1 MSRML
6 AIAALVA
13 SAAHSASA
21 QSPPQWF
28 SIPADA
34 VYETGDTWTASGA
47 RYRLY
52 GVQACLRGTS
62 FTNQHGIA
70 RDCGEASLAM
80 LVSLVRDLKP
90 QCYVAAVDPA
100 TRLNFVLCFATLTK
114 GAGAGSRLDLATALI
129 STGYS
134 FASLTPDAKPV
145 HMPYFVAQI
154 VAQRSKA
161 GLWQFPDM
169 PDPNGVI
176 LRAMRAASPASSSP
190 ASMPGS
196 RRSE

>member
-1 MSRML
+1 MSRMS

-13 SAAHSASA
+13 SWMNSASA
-21 QSPPQWF
+21 QATPNWF
-28 SIPADA
+28 AIPGDA
-34 VYETGDTWTASGA
+34 VYETGDTWTVSGA

-100 TRLNFVLCFATLTK
+100 TQLKFVLCFATLTK

-134 FASLTPDAKPV
+134 FASLTPDSMPV
-145 HMPYFVAQI
+145 HMPYFIAQI

-169 PDPNGVI
+169 PEPNGI
-176 LRAMRAASPASSSP
+176 IIRAMRAAAPASSSP
-190 ASMPGS
+190 PSTQ
-196 RRSE
+196 R

>member
-1 MSRML
+1 MSRMM

-21 QSPPQWF
+21 RSPPQWF

-134 FASLTPDAKPV
+134 FASLTPDSKPV

-169 PDPNGVI
+169 PEPNGVI
-176 LRAMRAASPASSSP
+176 IRAVRAATPESSP
-190 ASMPGS
+190 PPLVP
-196 RRSE
+196 R